1 VYLALQNNEHVAIAL
16 SLALLA
22 VSIVVLVS
30 LRGRWLGATRS

>member
-1 VYLALQNNEHVAIAL
+1 MAIAL

-30 LRGRWLGATRS
+30 LRGRWLGAISP